1 LEHEESDESKSRQ
14 RSGTTVFAKTTTDFG
29 RAIGIEVEDIANFLT
44 KVGDKSKLWAKFVG
58 ADKKSISKE
67 RELYKIAYG
76 LTFATLRRK
85 HSNAKKPPQ
94 DPIKELVSKL
104 KLKLQINKF
113 GTNFELTQ
121 EKFINSFDTILNEI
135 SDDMKNKK

>member
-1 LEHEESDESKSRQ
+1 
-14 RSGTTVFAKTTTDFG
+14 
-29 RAIGIEVEDIANFLT
+29 VEDIANFLT